1 MMKHFRNTLLIS
13 LFFFSVEVLGQSGEK
28 PEMADV
34 LRRDGKIYTVVI
46 ALTIMLTAMII
57 LLIRVD
63 RKLFRMEKQSRRSRQ
78 GNI

>member
-1 MMKHFRNTLLIS
+1 MKHFRNTLLIS